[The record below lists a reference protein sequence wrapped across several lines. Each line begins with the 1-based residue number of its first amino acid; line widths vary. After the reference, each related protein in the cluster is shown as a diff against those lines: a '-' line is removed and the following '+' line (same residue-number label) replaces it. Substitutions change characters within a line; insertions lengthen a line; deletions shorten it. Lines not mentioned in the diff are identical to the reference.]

1 MSNDDDKILN
11 MSSYDVEERVKALH
25 ENLDHAL
32 SCLSG
37 MQQPMMSTDR
47 MTKEEEAEG
56 HAQMEQEMF
65 EALETILSAFYGKN
79 GSGFVFKV

>member
-1 MSNDDDKILN
+1 MARLN
-11 MSSYDVEERVKALH
+11 MSSHDVEARVKALH

-47 MTKEEEAEG
+47 LTKEDEAAG
-56 HAQMEQEMF
+56 HSQMETEMY
-65 EALETILSAFYGKN
+65 EAVESILSALYGEN
-79 GSGFVFKV
+79 GSDYVFKV